1 MVDVIIEFCKQL
13 KAQEHGTLVRN
24 GSNRASKAGADRIQ
38 INRCFRGA
46 PSLRRPHLLL
56 ARIDTQ
62 RPPRIVHQQTV
73 VWEDAMKTRQTLAEG
88 GRGKK
93 CNREHGS
100 AW

>member
-38 INRCFRGA
+38 MLERGSKPATSAPASCEDRHAKAAPNSSSTNSCVGRCDENA
-46 PSLRRPHLLL
+46 
-56 ARIDTQ
+56 T
-62 RPPRIVHQQTV
+62 
-73 VWEDAMKTRQTLAEG
+73 DAGGR